1 MIETLNNLNVEEM
14 CLSIIEGV
22 YDKPT
27 ANILNDEKLNAF
39 PLRLGKRKR
48 CSLSQL
54 LLNIVLEILVRAIRQ
69 EKEIKDIQIGKEET
83 ILSLLMIYVYIVEN
97 SENTIK
103 KH

>member
-1 MIETLNNLNVEEM
+1 MWKRCASAL
-14 CLSIIEGV
+14 IEGV

-39 PLRLGKRKR
+39 PLKLGKRKR

-69 EKEIKDIQIGKEET
+69 EKEIKDIQIGKEEAM
-83 ILSLLMIYVYIVEN
+83 LSLLMIYVYIIEN